1 MKKVKEIKQVKIVL
15 LGVVLTILIV
25 SAALNIYYYNLSL
38 ALTKRVQGA
47 TLEAAG
53 GFQFGLVH
61 AANILESDAK
71 PENIRT
77 LVSDFNFHIHS
88 ATMYLRALRMYLLP
102 SYEESLLVIEDLL
115 WNITVQGLGGVSDTF
130 AGLSTEMRVDAFK
143 ELNIVA
149 SEKIFDMGLEV
160 AGAFTSHRRNH
171 VVQTFE
177 IIPSR
182 LENAV
187 LIANDLESILNEWIT
202 KYSQV

>member
-1 MKKVKEIKQVKIVL
+1 VRKVKEIKQVKIVL

-61 AANILESDAK
+61 AANILKSDAK
-71 PENIRT
+71 PENVRT
-77 LVSDFNFHIHS
+77 LVSDFNFHIYS
-88 ATMYLRALRMYLLP
+88 ALMYLRALRMYLLP

-130 AGLSTEMRVDAFK
+130 AGLSSEMRVDAFK

-160 AGAFTSHRRNH
+160 AGAFISHRRNH